1 MRAIQITEFGG
12 PEVLQLVELP
22 DPQAADGFA
31 LVDVAAAGVN
41 YADTHAT
48 DNSYLQAQTLP
59 QIPGSEVAGRTADGR
74 RVVSLVGSGGYA
86 DKALAPSSLSFDI
99 PDGVSDGA
107 AVALL
112 VQGLTAWH
120 LLRTCG
126 RMQSG
131 ESVVVHAAAGGVGTL
146 AVQLAKA
153 WGAGRVIGVASSP
166 DKRELAE
173 SLGADVTVDSEV
185 EDMNAA
191 LREANGGKKVDVVL
205 EMVGGP
211 TFDGSLHALAQFGR
225 LIVFGMAS
233 RTPPT
238 PIQPSSL
245 MVGSKTVMGFWLV
258 DCMRHLTMR
267 DARMQ
272 SSHDDDE
279 RGLSVRVV
287 HDGTWGFAASAD
299 ISAETGAKL
308 AEQAVEIARAS
319 RPVNTERIELS
330 AEPSYGEVTWVS
342 AYDVD

>member
-1 MRAIQITEFGG
+1 MRAIQIKEFGG

-22 DPQAADGFA
+22 DPQAGDGFA
-31 LVDVAAAGVN
+31 LVDVTAAGVN

-59 QIPGSEVAGRTADGR
+59 QVPGSEVAGRAADGR

-86 DKALAPSSLSFDI
+86 DKALAPSALSFDI

-120 LLRTCG
+120 LLRTCA

-173 SLGADVTVDSEV
+173 SLGADVTVDAGV

-191 LREANGGKKVDVVL
+191 LREANGGKKVDIVL

-211 TFDGSLHALAQFGR
+211 TFDGSLRALAPFGR

-233 RTPPT
+233 RVPPT
-238 PIQPSSL
+238 PIAPASL

-258 DCMRHLTMR
+258 GCFGDESKLRAPMEELFEMTASGRLR
-267 DARMQ
+267 AIVSDGYPLADARRAHEDLR
-272 SSHDDDE
+272 S
-279 RGLSVRVV
+279 RA
-287 HDGTWGFAASAD
+287 T
-299 ISAETGAKL
+299 TGKIVL
-308 AEQAVEIARAS
+308 VPGQE
-319 RPVNTERIELS
+319 
-330 AEPSYGEVTWVS
+330 G
-342 AYDVD
+342 